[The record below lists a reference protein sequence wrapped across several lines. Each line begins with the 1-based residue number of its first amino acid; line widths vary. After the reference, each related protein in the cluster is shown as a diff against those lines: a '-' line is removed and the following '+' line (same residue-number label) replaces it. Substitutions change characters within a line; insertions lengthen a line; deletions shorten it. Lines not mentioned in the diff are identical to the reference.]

1 VVQLLGVALAVVIS
15 EPPAPRQGWSR
26 RERITSERA
35 VLIYDPAELHEDQA
49 QSFARLLD
57 RGVKDVRSLVDPG
70 LPPGVHHPDQVRFV
84 VSDRVGISRTFRT
97 TVLLPLDRVRNSSA
111 SYLHEIVHVLVPSQ
125 ADCTW
130 LSEGLASYLE
140 SRVAE
145 TMGGYDAHVF
155 TRAGNGGIHAAARR
169 ILDEPAGR
177 AVLSFVGGAGQPP
190 GLDEDRR
197 GVARPF
203 YVLAQSFVRYL
214 ADHAGLDAV
223 VGAAADADPP
233 SAVARLTG
241 RSTEAWKAAWLAAIT
256 ARSSPAPESE
266 GGAEPSS
273 PARRRTRSG

>member
-1 VVQLLGVALAVVIS
+1 VVQLLGVALAVVVS
-15 EPPAPRQGWSR
+15 EPAAGPHQGWWSR

-35 VLIYDPAELHEDQA
+35 VLVYDPGELDQGQA
-49 QSFARLLD
+49 QAFAGLLD

-70 LPPGVHHPDQVRFV
+70 LPPGLPHPDQVRFV
-84 VSDRVGISRTFRT
+84 VSARVGISRAFRT
-97 TVLLPLDRVRNSSA
+97 TVLLPLDRVRNRSA
-111 SYLHEIVHVLVPSQ
+111 PYLHEIVHVLVPSRG
-125 ADCTW
+125 DCTW

-169 ILDEPAGR
+169 VLREAGGR
-177 AVLSFVGGAGQPP
+177 AVVSFVGGPGQPP

-203 YVLAQSFVRYL
+203 YVLAQSFVKYL
-214 ADHAGLDAV
+214 VDHAGLDAL

-233 SAVARLTG
+233 GAIATRTG
-241 RSTEAWKAAWLAAIT
+241 RSTEAWKADWLAAIG
-256 ARSSPAPESE
+256 PA
-266 GGAEPSS
+266 
-273 PARRRTRSG
+273 TRGTPQS